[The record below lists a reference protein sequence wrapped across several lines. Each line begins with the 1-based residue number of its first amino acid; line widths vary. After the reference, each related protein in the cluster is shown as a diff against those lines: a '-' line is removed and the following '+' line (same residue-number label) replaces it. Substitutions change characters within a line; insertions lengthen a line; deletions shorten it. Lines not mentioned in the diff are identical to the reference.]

1 MREMGHASPLSEGRS
16 SVPWWL
22 TRPGRAGLAVLL
34 AFALGYAVRL
44 TRPLFLPLAISFLL
58 AVALAPIVRVLR
70 RIYLPSP
77 VAAGVVVVAFALA
90 TGGAVYALADPVA
103 KWIARAPETMR
114 DIEQKLRR
122 VKRSVVE
129 AREATERVEEI
140 TRVDGSAPPTE
151 VTVKNP
157 SLAARMV
164 ATTRETLLLAL
175 EVFILLYFLLAFG
188 QTFLRRLVKVR
199 PRLRSKVHLV
209 EITTEIEREISS
221 YLLTV
226 ACINAG
232 LGTATAIAMS
242 VLGMPNPVLWGVS
255 AAILNFIP
263 YLGSAFMLVVLTVVA
278 ILTFDTLPRAML
290 VPAVFLT
297 LATLEGQLV
306 TPIIVG
312 RRMSLNPPVIVIA
325 LMVGAWIWGVVGLLI
340 AVPVLA
346 MVKIFCTHT
355 EELNSVAELL
365 GND

>member
-1 MREMGHASPLSEGRS
+1 MAKASPLSEEYS

-22 TRPGRAGLAVLL
+22 TRPGRAGLAALL
-34 AFALGYAVRL
+34 AFALAYAVRM

-70 RIYLPSP
+70 RIHLPSP
-77 VAAGVVVVAFALA
+77 LAAGIVVAAFTVAS
-90 TGGAVYALADPVA
+90 GGAVYALADPVA

-122 VKRSVVE
+122 VKASVVQ
-129 AREATERVEEI
+129 AREATEKVEEI
-140 TRVDGSAPPTE
+140 TRVDGGAPPAE
-151 VTVKNP
+151 VTVKDP
-157 SLAARMV
+157 SLATRMV
-164 ATTRETLLLAL
+164 ATTRELLLIAL
-175 EVFILLYFLLAFG
+175 EAVILLYFLLAFG
-188 QTFLRRLVKVR
+188 ESFLSRLVKMR
-199 PRLRSKVHLV
+199 PRLRSKVRLV
-209 EITTEIEREISS
+209 EIASEIEREISN
-221 YLLTV
+221 YLFTV
-226 ACINAG
+226 TCINAG
-232 LGTATAIAMS
+232 LGLATAIAMS
-242 VLGMPNPVLWGVS
+242 VLGMPNPVLWGVA

-263 YLGSAFMLVVLTVVA
+263 YLGSAFTLVVLTIVA
-278 ILTFDTLPRAML
+278 ILTFETLPRAML

-346 MVKIFCTHT
+346 MVKIVCTHT
-355 EELNSVAELL
+355 EELNPIADLL

>member
-1 MREMGHASPLSEGRS
+1 MHEMNETGPLAEGYS
-16 SVPWWL
+16 GVPWWL

-34 AFALGYAVRL
+34 VFALGYAL
-44 TRPLFLPLAISFLL
+44 KIARPLLLPLAISILL
-58 AVALAPIVRVLR
+58 AVALVPLVRLLR
-70 RIYLPSP
+70 KLRLPSP
-77 VAAGVVVVAFALA
+77 LAAGIVVAAFTIAA
-90 TGGAVYALADPVA
+90 GGAVYALADPA
-103 KWIARAPETMR
+103 TEWIARTPETIR
-114 DIEQKLRR
+114 DIEKKIRKL
-122 VKRSVVE
+122 KASVVE
-129 AREATERVEEI
+129 AREAAEKVEEI
-140 TRVDGSAPPTE
+140 TRVDGDAPPME
-151 VTVKNP
+151 VTLKDP
-157 SLAARMV
+157 SLATRMV
-164 ATTRETLLLAL
+164 ATTREALLLAL
-175 EVFILLYFLLAFG
+175 EVVILLYFLLAFG
-188 QTFLRRLVKVR
+188 ETFMRKMVKIR

-209 EITTEIEREISS
+209 TITTKIEEEISN

-232 LGTATAIAMS
+232 LGAATAIAMYA
-242 VLGMPNPVLWGVS
+242 LGMPNPVLWGVS
-255 AAILNFIP
+255 AAVLNFIP
-263 YLGSAFMLVVLTVVA
+263 YLGSAFTLVVLTVVA

-346 MVKIFCTHT
+346 MVKIVCAHT
-355 EELNSVAELL
+355 KELTSVAELL